1 MTVVIC
7 AYSDDR
13 WDDLCAAVA
22 SVGAQTLQADRCV
35 IVIDHNPELFRR
47 AFETFPGIEVIVNTE
62 ESGLSGARNTGIIHS
77 TGEIV
82 AFLDD
87 DAAAEPEWL
96 EELVRPYLD
105 PSIRGTGGVARADW
119 RGGRPG
125 WFPSEFEWVVGC
137 SYRGLP
143 ECVAPIRNP
152 IGAAMSFRRTV
163 FSDVGRFDTEV
174 GRTAAVPLGCEET
187 MLGIR
192 VGRHYGQG
200 SIVQVPS
207 AIVDHKVGAERATVR
222 YLMKRCFSEGISKAA
237 VARKVG
243 RADASSSELQYVR
256 KVLPSGIAA
265 GVARCARGEMDGLKA
280 AGLILLGLFCTV
292 LGYVTGRVGL
302 GRPAARWLAR
312 RSKRAMSGDATAS
325 CPPGTES
332 TSSEA
337 SSCRDHGLS
346 VGQENAVSDDS

>member
-1 MTVVIC
+1 VTVVIC